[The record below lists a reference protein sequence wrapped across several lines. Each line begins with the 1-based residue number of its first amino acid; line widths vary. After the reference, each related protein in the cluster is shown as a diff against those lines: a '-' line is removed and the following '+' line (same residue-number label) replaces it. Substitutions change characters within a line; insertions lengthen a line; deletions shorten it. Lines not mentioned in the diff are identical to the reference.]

1 MPSSRRRRPARV
13 VVTVLVALLLLVGG
27 VLAVNR
33 LTGTDPS
40 FTARCVA
47 GTEGDAAA
55 LDLEQSDTAALIGAV
70 ALERELPARALTIAI
85 ATAMQESRIRNIDYG
100 DRDSLGIFQQ
110 RPSQDWGSP
119 EEIMDPYYSTNA
131 FYDVLVTIDGY
142 QEMEITDAAQAVQ
155 RSAFPNA
162 YAQHESLARHFASAM
177 TGYSPSTLTCRLPPA
192 GTDAA
197 EGVPEQLRSRLALD
211 LPSLEVADDGARQVI
226 DAVAL
231 GGGTQAEQRG
241 WAVAAWVLLT
251 AEHTGASW
259 VTVDGQVWDRAEGAQ
274 AAWRP
279 LTEGEPGYG
288 DESGVV
294 GIS

>member
-1 MPSSRRRRPARV
+1 MIAG
-13 VVTVLVALLLLVGG
+13 VAVALLVGG

-33 LTGTDPS
+33 LTGAES
-40 FTARCVA
+40 GFTARCVA

-55 LDLEQSDTAALIGAV
+55 LQLDQADTAALIGAV

-110 RPSQDWGSP
+110 RPSQGWGSP

-131 FYDVLVTIDGY
+131 FYDVLVTIEGY

-155 RSAFPNA
+155 RSGFPNA
-162 YAQHESLARHFASAM
+162 YAQHESLSRHFASAM
-177 TGYSPSTLTCRLPPA
+177 TGYSPGTVTCRLPPA
-192 GTDAA
+192 EPSEAA
-197 EGVPEQLRSRLALD
+197 QVGERLRSRLTLD
-211 LPSLEVADDGARQVI
+211 LPSLEVADDGDRHLI

-231 GGGTQAEQRG
+231 GGGAQAERMG
-241 WAVAAWVLLT
+241 WAVAGWAVMT

-259 VTVDGQVWDRAEGAQ
+259 VTVAGHVWDRAEGGD

-279 LTEGEPGYG
+279 LAEDEAGYG
-288 DESGVV
+288 DPAGVV
-294 GIS
+294 GLR

>member
-1 MPSSRRRRPARV
+1 MSSSRRGRPAKIL
-13 VVTVLVALLLLVGG
+13 VTALVALLLVVGG

-33 LTGTDPS
+33 LTGTDTR

-55 LDLEQSDTAALIGAV
+55 LDLEQADTAALIGAV
-70 ALERELPARALTIAI
+70 ALERALPARALTIAI

-119 EEIMDPYYSTNA
+119 EEVMDPYYATNA
-131 FYDVLVTIDGY
+131 FYDVLVTIEGY

-162 YAQHESLARHFASAM
+162 YAQHETLSRHFASAM
-177 TGYSPSTLTCRLPPA
+177 TGHSPGTLTCRLPPA
-192 GTDAA
+192 EPEATAGL
-197 EGVPEQLRSRLALD
+197 GEQLRSRLALD
-211 LPSLEVADDGARQVI
+211 LPSLEVADDGDRQVI

-231 GGGTQAEQRG
+231 GGGAQVERMG
-241 WAVAAWVLLT
+241 WAVAAWALLT
-251 AEHTGASW
+251 AEHTGASS
-259 VTVDGQVWDRAEGAQ
+259 VTVDGQVWDRADGAD

-279 LTEGEPGYG
+279 LAEGEPGYG
-288 DESGVV
+288 DDAGLVGVN
-294 GIS
+294 

>member
-13 VVTVLVALLLLVGG
+13 LATALVALLLVIGG

-33 LTGTDPS
+33 LTGS
-40 FTARCVA
+40 ESGFTARCVA

-55 LDLEQSDTAALIGAV
+55 LDLEQADTAALIGAV
-70 ALERELPARALTIAI
+70 ALERVLPARALTIAI

-119 EEIMDPYYSTNA
+119 EEVMDPYYATNA
-131 FYDVLVTIDGY
+131 FYDELVTIEGY

-177 TGYSPSTLTCRLPPA
+177 TGYSPGTLTCRLPPA
-192 GTDAA
+192 EPETA
-197 EGVPEQLRSRLALD
+197 EGMADQLRARLALD
-211 LPSLEVADDGARQVI
+211 LPSLEMADDGDRQVI
-226 DAVAL
+226 NTVAL
-231 GGGTQAEQRG
+231 TGGAQPERTG
-241 WAVAAWVLLT
+241 WAVATWVLLT
-251 AEHTGASW
+251 AEHTGASR
-259 VTVDGQVWDRAEGAQ
+259 VTVDGQVWDRAEGEDAT
-274 AAWRP
+274 WRP

-288 DESGVV
+288 DTAGLVGV
-294 GIS
+294 S